1 MEIMENSFL
10 NWSEK
15 IPSDSR
21 TINLLGIYHHLRIQR
36 EFVPGV
42 TSVTNRIRYYTLRA
56 FYWEYIN
63 GLDIS
68 SNDFEKMFILTCLAH
83 HDGEDRNPILNGV
96 FNKTRFNKNWDQK
109 TTFDLKFKISG
120 NAANYYSRQIEL
132 LKCAWTDELGRP
144 TFSPINKKLAD
155 SLGELPLCFF
165 KRSSSL
171 L

>member
-36 EFVPGV
+36 EFVPGI

-63 GLDIS
+63 EMDIS

-120 NAANYYSRQIEL
+120 NAANYYSRQI
-132 LKCAWTDELGRP
+132 R
-144 TFSPINKKLAD
+144 TFKVCMD
-155 SLGELPLCFF
+155 
-165 KRSSSL
+165 R
-171 L
+171 